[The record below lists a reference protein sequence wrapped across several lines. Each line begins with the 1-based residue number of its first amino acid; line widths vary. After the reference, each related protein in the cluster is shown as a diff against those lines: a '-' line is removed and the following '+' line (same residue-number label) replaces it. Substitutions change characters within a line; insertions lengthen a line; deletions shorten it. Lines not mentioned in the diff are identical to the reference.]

1 MDGNTQIKYP
11 FILRTLSSLMLM
23 LLIVACDKQDSDT
36 QNSASVKSSTAN
48 FNKTYERRGL
58 TVKYPEDW
66 LLVTDDQEI
75 SLGSGT
81 EGLFEADADRRIL
94 FDTPEAS
101 SIYILFYKTK
111 PLTLLD
117 SSKSL
122 VNELS
127 LENSE
132 YIKDLKREKVNI
144 GNYEGLKLSWL
155 TKGII
160 SLTGEFWKEELTI
173 IKLRDEPYPVHVQF
187 YLGDTDISNLNSA
200 IIPFLEG
207 ISFDLQAI
215 EL

>member
-36 QNSASVKSSTAN
+36 QNSAPAESSTAN
-48 FNKTYERRGL
+48 FNKTYERKGL

-66 LLVTDDQEI
+66 VLEGDDQEI
-75 SLGSGT
+75 LLRSGAG
-81 EGLFEADADRRIL
+81 GLFGTGADRRIL
-94 FDTPEAS
+94 FGTPEVS

-187 YLGDTDISNLNSA
+187 YLFDNDIINQNSF
-200 IIPFLEG
+200 IVPFLEG
-207 ISFDLQAI
+207 ISFDPQAI